1 MFHTTVR
8 LLMAED
14 FFGHPS
20 YSYQNYGGY
29 WLMGWQEYKQLP
41 LVELMPEYTIVVATT
56 ILFFAHK

>member
-1 MFHTTVR
+1 
-8 LLMAED
+8 MAED